1 MSDNFITTMAA
12 RTIGEIPTVE
22 PLTHPIYLPLPAMPG
37 DYSEDA
43 SWEPEP
49 SASMDDEP
57 DLSFMPL
64 VTSEGWSVTMPRWDE
79 TQELGIVET
88 WDENPVQELDSEVT
102 PRVEPLQDV
111 GKVWEANQ
119 SVEEGGRQEDTRS
132 WENGDTYQG
141 SINTEAEVTFT
152 EVIQQETD
160 SKSQPTETSE
170 YPIVPQVNQL
180 EVLQNSV
187 EPDVHLDV
195 QASRFEAESYL
206 ELNDT
211 TNHSY
216 NQLSE
221 IENGDTQKYGE
232 AERVSSGSGE
242 TVTPESKVSK
252 EISPIP
258 IAPQVNPLEVPPQS
272 VEANVE
278 FTSPISTSKPRF
290 KQVSDDTQSTVSRQ
304 FTNLENGETTTSIN
318 LQSGNSDDKKSDVNS
333 SNLTRETET
342 SPTIAPQ
349 VNRLEVPSQSVE
361 ANVEFDLPGSTSE
374 SGFTQVPDDTQSTVN
389 RQFTNLENGET
400 TTSTN
405 LQSGNNDDKQSD
417 VNSSNL
423 NRGTETS
430 PTIAPQ
436 VNRLEVPSQSVG
448 ANVEFELQGSTS
460 ESGFTQVSDDTQLN
474 VNRQFTN
481 QENGETHTSSE
492 VERRNTSSNQP
503 VIHSSDVLKE
513 LETPPKIAP
522 QVNRLE
528 VPSQSVEANVELT
541 SPISNSESGFTQVSD
556 DTQAT
561 INRQFTN
568 QENGETHTS
577 SEVERRNTSTNQP
590 VIHSSDVLKEVETP
604 PKIAPQVNRLEVPSQ
619 SVEANVELI
628 SPISNSEPGVTQA
641 SDDTQSTVN
650 RQFTNIENGETTTS
664 TNLQSGNS
672 KDKQSDVNSS
682 NLTKE
687 TETPP
692 TILPQVN
699 RLEVPSQ
706 SVEAN
711 VEFTSTTSNSE
722 SELHQA
728 LNNTHKPLHRQLTNT
743 ENSPVEANAEIHEL
757 NVDTVQNI
765 NASKTSRKE
774 VFYPASNHLKPQFVK
789 RNVELTSPESISQSE
804 LHSVSNNTQSSPP
817 RKLID
822 PRKQQIQKHDDVN
835 RRKITEETFTPNLV
849 NASEVTNQVKPTL
862 QERTFAPQVNRVHI
876 VKHSAKPEIELTSTQ
891 LHLQSPLQPE
901 VAKRQKIPE
910 KPNPPTVKSS
920 VLDNTQFSKQ
930 SQLSNGEINRS
941 KATEQK
947 ATLQKMVKVG
957 TDNSALV
964 PSPPII
970 LNSRRLYVQSLPLS
984 QTPISSTQ
992 QSVEPNVYLNS
1003 TSAKSDSR
1011 KVSSPEHPKTELF
1024 KNITLINTDNTENF
1038 ADPRITQT
1046 PDSRTR
1052 VNPSRHELVI
1062 PLKDNSEN
1070 LLSPPKVESSSLA
1083 HNQPQPR
1090 RHQLEPP
1097 SLPTPTIQVTIGRIE
1112 VRVTQPP
1119 ASPKPKAKQSQKRSP
1134 AMTLSDYLKQRNGK

>member
-474 VNRQFTN
+474 V
-481 QENGETHTSSE
+481 
-492 VERRNTSSNQP
+492 
-503 VIHSSDVLKE
+503 
-513 LETPPKIAP
+513 
-522 QVNRLE
+522 
-528 VPSQSVEANVELT
+528 
-541 SPISNSESGFTQVSD
+541 
-556 DTQAT
+556 
-561 INRQFTN
+561 NRQFTN